1 MFNIVNNLVTA
12 ATVAAF
18 AATPAASCEL
28 IRSTG
33 NGVFT
38 RQIPNDIT
46 FIVHFSPFTSEEDV
60 ICD

>member
-1 MFNIVNNLVTA
+1 MINVISGLVTA

-33 NGVFT
+33 NGVFS
-38 RQIPNDIT
+38 RQIPNETSYI
-46 FIVHFSPFTSEEDV
+46 IHFFPLTSEEDV